1 LTDYA
6 KITISMKFNLFKAGK
21 RVTRRTISDYKQE
34 LLLKQG
40 TDQLK
45 KLVEKG
51 LSIPV
56 AFL

>member
-1 LTDYA
+1 
-6 KITISMKFNLFKAGK
+6 MKFNLFKAGK